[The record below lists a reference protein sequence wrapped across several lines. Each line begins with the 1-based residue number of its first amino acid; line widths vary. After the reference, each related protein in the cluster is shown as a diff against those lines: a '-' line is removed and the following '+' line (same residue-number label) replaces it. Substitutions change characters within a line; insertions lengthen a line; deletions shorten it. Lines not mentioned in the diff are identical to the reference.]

1 MAMRITGLMSG
12 MDTDSIIQEL
22 VAVKRAKVDDAKKAQ
37 TKLQWKQDSWKSLNT
52 QLMKLYNGTL
62 SNMRFESSYMKKT
75 TKVSNSNVVSVITGE
90 GAMNSV
96 QSLKVSEM
104 AQSGYLTG
112 SKLGDGQQGYTSSAT
127 LGDLGMA
134 EGENASFQVTVGD
147 QTTNVNV
154 NSSTT
159 IANVVKSLQDAG
171 LNASFDEKNQ
181 RIFVSSKESG
191 TANDFTITADDAKG
205 MTALQNLGLGYVD
218 DAVREQYTKLAN
230 GNTAEY
236 IAEKQQE
243 ELTKILDKRTELQNE
258 RTNQVQKLW
267 DGYSAD
273 LLSKGIDLTD
283 ADISNMTDAEYNQL
297 TTAVSEIYSEKSGE
311 EGYADLE
318 NWSSNLNGITTEL
331 SGIADKLTIENGNE
345 VLTDEIMS
353 KIEQEIKDIAT
364 QAQSFLDNA
373 TAKKSAGAD
382 AVISLNGEKYTSN
395 SNTFEINGLTL
406 TVNATTAEN
415 ETVTITTQDDTDGI
429 YDMVKG
435 FIKEYN
441 ELINQMDKL
450 YNADSSKG
458 YEPLS
463 SEDKEAMSDDEIE
476 EWEGK
481 IKDSLL
487 RKDGTLGTLSS
498 AMKEI
503 MMSGVDVNGKKMYLS
518 DFGIET
524 LSYFTAADN
533 EKNAYH
539 INGDEDDENTSGN
552 PDKLRTAVANNP
564 EEIMNFFTGLS
575 QKLYGKL
582 TDLTGMTEY
591 STKYVAYDDKKMKK
605 DYDNYT
611 AQIKELEAKLTD
623 YEDKWYAKFA
633 AMETA
638 MAKMQSNASAVTSLL
653 GGG

>member
-1 MAMRITGLMSG
+1 MAMRLTGLMSG

-22 VAVKRAKVDDAKKAQ
+22 VAVKRTKVDDAKKAQ
-37 TKLQWKQDSWKSLNT
+37 TKLQWKQDSWKSLNS

-134 EGENASFQVTVGD
+134 EGEKTSFQVTVGD
-147 QTTNVNV
+147 QTTNINV
-154 NSSTT
+154 SSSTT

-181 RIFVSSKESG
+181 RLFISSKESG
-191 TANDFTITADDAKG
+191 AANDFTITAGDTQG
-205 MTALQNLGLGYVD
+205 MSALQNLGLGYVD

-230 GNTAEY
+230 SNTAEY

-243 ELTKILDKRTELQNE
+243 ELTGLLDRRTELQNE

-273 LLSKGIDLTD
+273 LLSKGIDLTGV
-283 ADISNMTDAEYNQL
+283 DISNMTDDEYNQL
-297 TTAVSEIYSEKSGE
+297 TTAVDEIYAEKSGE

-318 NWSSNLNGITTEL
+318 NWSSDMNGITTEL
-331 SGIADKLTIENGNE
+331 SGIAGKLTVENGNE
-345 VLTDEIMS
+345 VLTDDVMS
-353 KIEQEIKDIAT
+353 AIEQGIKDIAA
-364 QAQSFLDNA
+364 QAQNFLDNA
-373 TAKKSAGAD
+373 AAKKSAGAD
-382 AVISLNGEKYTSN
+382 AVISLNGEEYTSN

-406 TVNATTAEN
+406 TVNAKTAEN

-429 YDMVKG
+429 YDMVKS
-435 FIKEYN
+435 FIKEYS

-450 YNADSSKG
+450 YNADSAKG
-458 YEPLS
+458 YEPLTS
-463 SEDKEAMSDDEIE
+463 DEKEAMSEDEIE

-481 IKDSLL
+481 IKDALL
-487 RKDGTLGTLSS
+487 RKDSTLGTLSS
-498 AMKEI
+498 AIKEV

-539 INGDEDDENTSGN
+539 IDGDEDDENTSGN
-552 PDKLRTAVANNP
+552 PDKLKTAIANDP
-564 EEIMNFFTGLS
+564 EMVMSFFTSLS
-575 QKLYGKL
+575 KNLYSKL

-591 STKYVAYDDKKMKK
+591 STKYVAYDDKKMKT

-611 AQIKELEAKLTD
+611 AQIKELEKKLTD
-623 YEDKWYAKFA
+623 YEDKWYAKFS

-653 GGG
+653 GG